1 MAIMTI
7 TLYKNCRLSNKYD
20 EVYNTHSGLE
30 TYLSSLTGYLQVY
43 SGEEIYF
50 TNNGSISI
58 DNTGMVVHTGDCY
71 NYMKVQVAGESSR
84 YAFVNNI
91 TLVNEVAVISYEED
105 IWHSYALT
113 SNAISFKMKNSLLSQ
128 ADVLRPSTEYDA
140 TDISS
145 FPKKLP
151 IAYEGH
157 NAPSFDI
164 SGSNPLETSC
174 MVVVVASMYKLVN
187 QDQVNERWTSNYLL
201 KWKPNTT
208 GSYVP
213 APTIASGRYY
223 WNVDNTTLRD
233 ITTLVAMSSDTQV
246 HNLVVDEV
254 NWHYEIIDV
263 KLIPYHMA
271 NALFLPYTTAS
282 DDTDYGLFTDF
293 KVRIDKNALCTDGTY
308 HTLDTDI
315 EFENLMMDDWTAY
328 MSGAVLKHTYN
339 GITPSDMPSY
349 TQTFTSNFK
358 IEQIG
363 NMSRTIPF
371 AQDGLSHSVVWYFNG
386 NHFGNRIECLIDN
399 TLMDLSDDFT
409 FNVPISAQS
418 ADITQQQAI
427 ARRTANITTAMSMI
441 GSTISLGA
449 DIGKMITSS
458 GGSMNSGDMTGAV
471 NIINKGLSIAS
482 AGVQLEAQN
491 TASSVS
497 NKAINR
503 DDVVLQNVLL
513 NGLRAI
519 LTNPNNDT
527 LVNAIVSK
535 YGYKYAVLINDISIW
550 TTGYTNYVRF
560 DEANVYGEFSQDIA
574 RKIEEMLLKGVILL
588 H

>member
-20 EVYNTHSGLE
+20 EVFNTNSGLE
-30 TYLSSLTGYLQVY
+30 TYLSSLTGNLQVY

-71 NYMKVQVAGESSR
+71 NYMKVQVAGETSR

-151 IAYEGH
+151 IAYESN

-164 SGSNPLETSC
+164 SASNPLESKC
-174 MVVVVASMYKLVN
+174 YVVVVASMYKLTAG
-187 QDQVNERWTSNYLL
+187 DKVNERWTSCFLL
-201 KWKPNTT
+201 KWKPKTT
-208 GSYVP
+208 GGNIPVQ
-213 APTIASGRYY
+213 ASGSIE
-223 WNVDNTTLRD
+223 WNIDNTTLKD

-246 HNLVVDEV
+246 RNLVVDDP
-254 NWHYEIIDV
+254 NWYFEIIDV
-263 KLIPYHMA
+263 KLIPKTMA
-271 NALFLPYTTAS
+271 SAFFDSYLTAS
-282 DDTDYGLFTDF
+282 SGTDYGLHTDF
-293 KVRIDKNALCTDGTY
+293 IVQISKRAVSTADQYETF
-308 HTLDTDI
+308 DTDI
-315 EFENLMMDDWTAY
+315 EFQNLMMDDWTKY
-328 MSGAVLKHTYN
+328 ISTPDVKHTYN

-349 TQTFTSNFK
+349 STSISNNFK
-358 IEQIG
+358 NLQIG
-363 NMSRTIPF
+363 NMSRTIPLEPNG
-371 AQDGLSHSVVWYFNG
+371 QSRTLKWYFNA
-386 NHFGNRIECLIDN
+386 NHFGNRIELLIDN

-409 FNVPISAQS
+409 FNVPISAQG

-427 ARRTANITTAMSMI
+427 ARKTANITGAMSMI
-441 GSTISLGA
+441 GSTISLGG
-449 DIGKMITSS
+449 DIASMITSK
-458 GGSMNSGDMTGAV
+458 GGAMNSGNFSGITGM
-471 NIINKGLSIAS
+471 INKGLSIAS
-482 AGVQLEAQN
+482 AGVQMDAQN
-491 TASSVS
+491 SASKTT
-497 NKAINR
+497 NKVVNR
-503 DDVVLQNVLL
+503 DDVVLQNCLL
-513 NGLRAI
+513 GGLRAI
-519 LTNPNNDT
+519 NLDPSNET
-527 LVNAIVSK
+527 LVNAIISK

-550 TTGYTNYVRF
+550 TTSYTSYVRF

>member
-1 MAIMTI
+1 M
-7 TLYKNCRLSNKYD
+7 SNKYD

-71 NYMKVQVAGESSR
+71 NYMKVQVAGETSR

-105 IWHSYALT
+105 VWHSYALT

-128 ADVLRPSTEYDA
+128 ADVLRPSSEYDA
-140 TDISS
+140 TDISN

-187 QDQVNERWTSNYLL
+187 QDQVNERWTSSYLL
-201 KWKPNTT
+201 KWKPKTT
-208 GSYVP
+208 SGHDPNPLIV
-213 APTIASGRYY
+213 SGRLY

-233 ITTLVAMSSDTQV
+233 ITTLVAMSSDTQITNKV
-246 HNLVVDEV
+246 INQA
-254 NWHYEIIDV
+254 NWNFEIIDV
-263 KLIPYHMA
+263 KLIPYNMA
-271 NALFLPYTTAS
+271 NAFFLSYTTAS
-282 DDTDYGLFTDF
+282 DNTDYGLHPDF
-293 KVRIDKNALCTDGTY
+293 EVQIKKNALDSTNNYFTF
-308 HTLDTDI
+308 DTDI
-315 EFENLMMDDWTAY
+315 QFLNLMMDDWTAY
-328 MSGAVLKHTYN
+328 MSGSVLKHTYN

-371 AQDGLSHSVVWYFNG
+371 EQDGLSHSVVWYFNG
-386 NHFGNRIECLIDN
+386 NHFCNRIECLIDN

-427 ARRTANITTAMSMI
+427 ARRTANITGAMSMI
-441 GSTISLGA
+441 GSTISLGG
-449 DIGKMITSS
+449 DIASMITSK
-458 GGSMNSGDMTGAV
+458 GGSMNSGNFSGITGM
-471 NIINKGLSIAS
+471 INKGLSIAS

-497 NKAINR
+497 NKAVNT

-519 LTNPNNDT
+519 LTNPDNDA

-535 YGYKYAVLINDISIW
+535 YGYKYAVLINDITIW
-550 TTGYTNYVRF
+550 YTGYTNYVRF